1 MSEHGGGEMRA
12 QRRVGGIPLRAFV
25 PNAVTAMALCC
36 GLSAVRAGLEA
47 TSVEAS
53 LASGLGEIAAAW
65 GIAVLLIVGA
75 GVLDGVD
82 GRIARLLK
90 ANTRFGAELDS
101 LSDVIA
107 FGVAPATILYLWS
120 LSEAPKFG
128 WTVALSLTVC
138 CALRLARFNANI
150 DVADQ
155 PHKSAGF
162 NTGVPAPAGAGL
174 AMLPIY
180 LWLVTD
186 LTLFRQWWL
195 VMPWVLFVAALMIA
209 NVATFNWSSLRPRRE
224 WRLFAIA
231 GIGLFGAAAVTA
243 PYQTLIGICAVYLGL
258 IPFSMMSYA
267 KIRRLRRASGLAP
280 TASAPDEAT
289 TAEP

>member
-1 MSEHGGGEMRA
+1 MEAEQQQPAVS

-25 PNAVTAMALCC
+25 PNAVTALALCC
-36 GLSAVRAGLEA
+36 GLSAVRAALEA
-47 TSVEAS
+47 TTVEQAA
-53 LASGLGEIAAAW
+53 LAGGAAAAAW
-65 GIAVLLIVGA
+65 SVAVLLIVGA
-75 GVLDGVD
+75 GVLDGID

-120 LSEAPKFG
+120 LTDAPKFG
-128 WTVALSLTVC
+128 WTAALSLTVC

-150 DVADQ
+150 DVAEQ

-174 AMLPIY
+174 ALLPLY

-186 LTLFRQWWL
+186 LPLFRQWWL
-195 VMPWVLFVAALMIA
+195 VMPWVLFVAVLMIS
-209 NVATFNWSSLRPRRE
+209 NIATFNWSSLRMRRE
-224 WRLFAIA
+224 WRLFGIA
-231 GIGLFGAAAVTA
+231 FIGLFGAAAVSA
-243 PYQTLIGICAVYLGL
+243 PFQTLIGICAVYLAL
-258 IPFSMMSYA
+258 VPFSLWSYA
-267 KIRRLRRASGLAP
+267 KIKRQRKL
-280 TASAPDEAT
+280 
-289 TAEP
+289 AEPATVAP

>member
-1 MSEHGGGEMRA
+1 MDWSVSALANDVDSGVKP

-36 GLSAVRAGLEA
+36 GLSAVRAALEA
-47 TSVEAS
+47 MT
-53 LASGLGEIAAAW
+53 IAAAGGTASEVASAW

-75 GVLDGVD
+75 GVLDGLD

-107 FGVAPATILYLWS
+107 FGVAPATLLYLWS
-120 LSEAPKFG
+120 LSDAPKFG
-128 WTVALSLTVC
+128 WTAALSLTVC

-155 PHKSAGF
+155 HHKSAGY

-180 LWLVTD
+180 LWLVSGEA
-186 LTLFRQWWL
+186 LFRQWWI

-209 NVATFNWSSLRPRRE
+209 NVATFNWSSLRPRRQN
-224 WRLFAIA
+224 RLFAIA
-231 GIGLFGAAAVTA
+231 FIGLFGAASVTA
-243 PYQTLIGICAVYLGL
+243 PFETLIGICAVYLGL
-258 IPFSMMSYA
+258 IPFSVISYA
-267 KIRRLRRASGLAP
+267 KVKRQRQTPVAAD
-280 TASAPDEAT
+280 ASAAP
-289 TAEP
+289 

>member
-1 MSEHGGGEMRA
+1 MEAEQQAETRTP
-12 QRRVGGIPLRAFV
+12 RRVGGIPLRAFV

-36 GLSAVRAGLEA
+36 GLSAVRAAFEA
-47 TSVEAS
+47 TRAESAVGTGYAQ
-53 LASGLGEIAAAW
+53 IAAAW
-65 GIAVLLIVGA
+65 GLAVLLIVGA

-120 LSEAPKFG
+120 LTDAPKFG

-150 DVADQ
+150 DMAEQ

-174 AMLPIY
+174 ALLPMY

-186 LTLFRQWWL
+186 MALFRQWWL
-195 VMPWVLFVAALMIA
+195 VMPWILFVAVLMIA

-231 GIGLFGAAAVTA
+231 GLGLFAAAAVTV
-243 PYQTLIGICAVYLGL
+243 PFQTLIGICILYLAL
-258 IPFSMMSYA
+258 IPFSIASYMKVRTA
-267 KIRRLRRASGLAP
+267 RRRAAANAAVPG
-280 TASAPDEAT
+280 
-289 TAEP
+289 

>member
-1 MSEHGGGEMRA
+1 MEAE
-12 QRRVGGIPLRAFV
+12 QRENIAGARPHRKVGGIPLRAFI
-25 PNAVTAMALCC
+25 PNAVTALALCC
-36 GLSAVRAGLEA
+36 GLSGVRFGIGGQWDLAVGM
-47 TSVEAS
+47 
-53 LASGLGEIAAAW
+53 I
-65 GIAVLLIVGA
+65 VLA

-120 LSEAPKFG
+120 LTDAPKFG
-128 WTVALSLTVC
+128 WTAALSLTVC

-174 AMLPIY
+174 AMLPMY
-180 LWLVTD
+180 LWLVTGND
-186 LTLFRQWWL
+186 LFRQWAL
-195 VMPWVLFVAALMIA
+195 VMPWIIVVALLMIA
-209 NVATFNWSSLRPRRE
+209 NLATYNWSSLRLRPE
-224 WRLFAIA
+224 WRIFGIA
-231 GIGLFGAAAVTA
+231 FVGLFGAAMVTA
-243 PYQTLIGICAVYLGL
+243 PWQTLIAVCAIYLAL
-258 IPFSMMSYA
+258 IPFSIMSYA
-267 KIRRLRRASGLAP
+267 KVRRLRRAAGAGP
-280 TASAPDEAT
+280 GKTGQGETGQGDVRQAGP
-289 TAEP
+289 

>member
-1 MSEHGGGEMRA
+1 MTDSQQRDVKV

-36 GLSAVRAGLEA
+36 GLSAVRAAFEA
-47 TSVEAS
+47 TGVEADATLQS
-53 LASGLGEIAAAW
+53 VLVCTDIAAAW

-120 LSEAPKFG
+120 LTDAPKFG
-128 WTVALSLTVC
+128 WTAALSLTVC

-174 AMLPIY
+174 AMLPMY

-186 LTLFRQWWL
+186 LDLFRQWWL

-243 PYQTLIGICAVYLGL
+243 PFQTLIGVCALYLGL
-258 IPFSMMSYA
+258 IPFSIFSYM
-267 KIRRLRRASGLAP
+267 KVRRARVAAAAP
-280 TASAPDEAT
+280 AQG
-289 TAEP
+289 

>member
-1 MSEHGGGEMRA
+1 MNEPAGEVAPTPRE
-12 QRRVGGIPLRAFV
+12 QRRLAGIPLRAFV
-25 PNAVTAMALCC
+25 PNAITALALCC
-36 GLSAVRAGLEA
+36 GLSGVRFAIDGLWLQAVGM
-47 TSVEAS
+47 
-53 LASGLGEIAAAW
+53 I
-65 GIAVLLIVGA
+65 VLA

-120 LSEAPKFG
+120 LTDAPRFG

-138 CALRLARFNANI
+138 AALRLARFNANI

-174 AMLPIY
+174 ALLPVY
-180 LWLVTD
+180 LWMVTD
-186 LTLFRQWWL
+186 LDIFRHYGL
-195 VMPWVLFVAALMIA
+195 VMPWVLLVAALMIS
-209 NVATFNWSSLRPRRE
+209 NLATFNWSSFRLRRE

-231 GIGLFGAAAVTA
+231 GIGLFGAALVNA
-243 PYQTLIGICAVYLGL
+243 PFETLIAVCAVYLGL
-258 IPFSMMSYA
+258 LPFSVLSYA
-267 KIRRLRRASGLAP
+267 RVKRLRRAQAASGG
-280 TASAPDEAT
+280 
-289 TAEP
+289 

>member
-1 MSEHGGGEMRA
+1 MEAEQHAEVRA

-36 GLSAVRAGLEA
+36 GLSAVRAALEA
-47 TSVEAS
+47 TGVETS
-53 LASGLGEIAAAW
+53 LGGTATEIAAAW

-120 LSEAPKFG
+120 LTDAPKFG
-128 WTVALSLTVC
+128 WTAALSLTVC

-150 DVADQ
+150 DVAEQ

-174 AMLPIY
+174 AMLPMY

-186 LTLFRQWWL
+186 LELFRQWWL
-195 VMPWVLFVAALMIA
+195 VMPWVLFVATLMIA

-243 PYQTLIGICAVYLGL
+243 PFQTLIGVCALYLGM
-258 IPFSMMSYA
+258 IPFSIISYM
-267 KIRRLRRASGLAP
+267 KVRRARVA
-280 TASAPDEAT
+280 ASAPAQG
-289 TAEP
+289 

>member
-1 MSEHGGGEMRA
+1 M
-12 QRRVGGIPLRAFV
+12 
-25 PNAVTAMALCC
+25 
-36 GLSAVRAGLEA
+36 
-47 TSVEAS
+47 
-53 LASGLGEIAAAW
+53 
-65 GIAVLLIVGA
+65 LLIVGA
-75 GVLDGVD
+75 GILDGVD

-107 FGVAPATILYLWS
+107 FGVAPATVLYLWS
-120 LSEAPKFG
+120 LTDAPKFG
-128 WTVALSLTVC
+128 WTAALSLTVC

-150 DVADQ
+150 DIAHQ

-174 AMLPIY
+174 AMLPMY

-186 LTLFRQWWL
+186 LDLFRQWWL

-243 PYQTLIGICAVYLGL
+243 PFQTLIGICAVYLGL
-258 IPFSMMSYA
+258 IPFSIVSYM
-267 KIRRLRRASGLAP
+267 KVSRARAR
-280 TASAPDEAT
+280 AAADEPV
-289 TAEP
+289 EG

>member
-1 MSEHGGGEMRA
+1 MTDELQAGNSMMERNH
-12 QRRVGGIPLRAFV
+12 RRVGGIPLRAFV
-25 PNAVTAMALCC
+25 PNAITALALCC
-36 GLSAVRAGLEA
+36 GLSGVRFGIGGQWELAVGM
-47 TSVEAS
+47 
-53 LASGLGEIAAAW
+53 I
-65 GIAVLLIVGA
+65 VLA
-75 GVLDGVD
+75 GVLDGID

-120 LSEAPKFG
+120 LAAAPKFG
-128 WTVALSLTVC
+128 WTAALSLTVC

-174 AMLPIY
+174 ALLPMY

-186 LTLFRQWWL
+186 LPLFRQWWV
-195 VMPWVLFVAALMIA
+195 VMPWVVLIAVLMIA
-209 NVATFNWSSLRPRRE
+209 NVATYNWSSLRLRRE
-224 WRLFAIA
+224 WRLFGIA
-231 GIGLFGAAAVTA
+231 FIGLFGAAMVTA
-243 PYQTLIGICAVYLGL
+243 PWQTLIAVCALYLSL
-258 IPFSMMSYA
+258 IPFSILSFA
-267 KIRRLRRASGLAP
+267 KVRRLRRRSGAAQADELAP
-280 TASAPDEAT
+280 SAET
-289 TAEP
+289 

>member
-1 MSEHGGGEMRA
+1 MTEDEQPAAGSLRA
-12 QRRVGGIPLRAFV
+12 QRRLVGIPLRAFV
-25 PNAVTAMALCC
+25 PNAITALALCC
-36 GLSAVRAGLEA
+36 GLSGVRFAIDALWVQAVGM
-47 TSVEAS
+47 
-53 LASGLGEIAAAW
+53 I
-65 GIAVLLIVGA
+65 VLA
-75 GVLDGVD
+75 GVLDGID

-120 LSEAPKFG
+120 LTEAPRFG

-138 CALRLARFNANI
+138 AALRLARFNANI

-174 AMLPIY
+174 ALLPVY
-180 LWLVTD
+180 LWMVTD
-186 LTLFRQWWL
+186 VELFRQYWL
-195 VMPWVLFVAALMIA
+195 VMPWVLLVAALMIS
-209 NVATFNWSSLRPRRE
+209 NLATFNWSSFRLRRE

-231 GIGLFGAAAVTA
+231 GVGLFGAALVTA
-243 PYQTLIGICAVYLGL
+243 PFETLIGVCAVYLGL
-258 IPFSMMSYA
+258 LPFSAVSYA
-267 KIRRLRRASGLAP
+267 RVKRQRRAQA
-280 TASAPDEAT
+280 AADA
-289 TAEP
+289 

>member
-1 MSEHGGGEMRA
+1 LPSNDPDPAPARP
-12 QRRVGGIPLRAFV
+12 QRRLAGIPLRAFV
-25 PNAVTAMALCC
+25 PNAVTALALCC
-36 GLSAVRAGLEA
+36 GLTGVRFAIDALWVQAVGM
-47 TSVEAS
+47 V
-53 LASGLGEIAAAW
+53 
-65 GIAVLLIVGA
+65 VLA

-120 LSEAPKFG
+120 LTDAPRFG

-138 CALRLARFNANI
+138 AALRLARFNSNI

-174 AMLPIY
+174 ALLPVY
-180 LWLVTD
+180 LWLVTG
-186 LTLFRQWWL
+186 LELFRAYYV
-195 VMPWVLFVAALMIA
+195 VMPWVLLVAALMIS
-209 NVATFNWSSLRPRRE
+209 NLATYNWSSFRLRRE

-231 GIGLFGAAAVTA
+231 GVGLFGAALVTA
-243 PYQTLIGICAVYLGL
+243 PFETLIAVCVVYAGL
-258 IPFSMMSYA
+258 LPFAWFNYA
-267 KIRRLRRASGLAP
+267 KVKRQRRA
-280 TASAPDEAT
+280 EAVAGP
-289 TAEP
+289 AEPA